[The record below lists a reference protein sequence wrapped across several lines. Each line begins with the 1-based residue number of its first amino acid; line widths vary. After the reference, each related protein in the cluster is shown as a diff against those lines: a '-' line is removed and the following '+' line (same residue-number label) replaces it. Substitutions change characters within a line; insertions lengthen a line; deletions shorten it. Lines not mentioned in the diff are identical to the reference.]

1 MAKFGIYALDNVQE
15 GRWIPAEK
23 TLAPKIFTERCGS
36 AWFKMTQGIPN
47 WSFALE
53 TLIAYEIGTR
63 LFQNVKFSA
72 NSVLEFNPTRNGT
85 FMLRCIIFFVT
96 GLKDCKLGSAV

>member
-47 WSFALE
+47 
-53 TLIAYEIGTR
+53 
-63 LFQNVKFSA
+63 
-72 NSVLEFNPTRNGT
+72 
-85 FMLRCIIFFVT
+85 
-96 GLKDCKLGSAV
+96 